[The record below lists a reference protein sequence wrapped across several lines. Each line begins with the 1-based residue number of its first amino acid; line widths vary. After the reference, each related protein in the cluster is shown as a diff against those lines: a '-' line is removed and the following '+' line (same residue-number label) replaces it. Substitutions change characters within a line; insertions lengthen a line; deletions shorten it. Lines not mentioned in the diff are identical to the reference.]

1 MKAPARRRS
10 GLSARLPRWLGA
22 DHLGDQYTYE
32 DDDLVGPVSASR
44 RADRWVRT
52 TCGYCS
58 VGCGMLIGVRDGKA
72 VAVQGDP
79 DHPVNRGRLCPK
91 GLTEHHTIGA
101 KGRLLHPMVDLRRA
115 GWDEAI
121 DRLVGGFTSL
131 MEKYGPDSVAVLS
144 TGQLVTEE
152 FYTLGKLVRLG
163 FGLRHYDGNT
173 TLCMASAVAGYKMA
187 FGSDGPPGCYEDL
200 DAAETVVLFG
210 ANVADCHPLLA
221 PRLLGPGGPRLVVV
235 DPRVTKTAMI
245 ADAHLPV
252 RPRTDIVLIN
262 GLLHVIFAE
271 GLADRR
277 YLAAHTAGAAELEA
291 HVAAFPPER
300 VAAECGVP
308 REAILETARAIG
320 TTRTVIA
327 WTMGVNHSV
336 QGTETV
342 ALLCALA
349 AATGNIGRP
358 GAAPFSITGQ
368 CNAMGTRESGFTAS
382 MPGYR
387 PYDDPAARAE
397 LSALWG
403 VPESALP
410 AERGKAY
417 PDIVNA
423 VVAGRIKGLWIIGTN
438 PLVSFPN
445 RETLEYGLDNL
456 ELLVVQDGFE
466 TPTTIRADVVLPAAI
481 WGEKDGTY
489 TNSERRVSRVRAAV
503 EPPGE
508 ARPDF
513 DIFLAIAAR
522 LGVRERLYP
531 GWSTPAD
538 AFTEW
543 RKVSAGRLCDYS
555 GITYERIDAC
565 GGVQWPAPA
574 EDHSVP
580 LAGTPRLYADGQ
592 FPNPT
597 GKVRLPVVER
607 KELSERPR
615 PEFPFILNSGR
626 TVEHWHTRTKTGR
639 VTLLESLAPEA
650 WVEINPVDA
659 DKLKIRTGDVVRVVS
674 PRGVVDRVVA
684 RVTEI
689 VRAGE
694 VFIPFHYDEA
704 CANRLTNDEF
714 DPISREPNYKQ
725 CVVRI
730 EVSQSASS
738 GASAPR
744 SRRGRSRRASRAS

>member
-1 MKAPARRRS
+1 LKQV
-10 GLSARLPRWLGA
+10 LSWLGV
-22 DHLGDQYTYE
+22 DHGGDRYTYA
-32 DDDLVGPVSASR
+32 DDAAFGPVSASR
-44 RADRWVRT
+44 LATRWVRT

-101 KGRLLHPMVDLRRA
+101 DGRLRHPTVDGRRA
-115 GWDEAI
+115 TWDEAV
-121 DRLVGGFTSL
+121 DRLVGGFTRL
-131 MEKYGPDSVAVLS
+131 MEQHGPDSVAVLS

-152 FYTLGKLVRLG
+152 FYALGKLVRLG
-163 FGLRHYDGNT
+163 FGIRHYDGNT
-173 TLCMASAVAGYKMA
+173 TLCMASAVSGYKMA
-187 FGSDGPPGCYEDL
+187 FGSDGPPGCYEDFE
-200 DAAETVVLFG
+200 AAETVVLFG

-221 PRLLGPGGPRLVVV
+221 PRLMGPERRSNPVGKGLGEDGRPEVAEVRAGGPRLIVV
-235 DPRVTKTAMI
+235 DPRVTKTAMM
-245 ADAHLPV
+245 ADHHLPV

-262 GLLHVIFAE
+262 GLLHVIFTE
-271 GLADRR
+271 GLADQR
-277 YLAAHTAGAAELEA
+277 YLAAHTTGAAELEA
-291 HVAAFPPER
+291 HVAAYPPAR
-300 VAAECGVP
+300 VAAECGVSE
-308 REAILETARAIG
+308 EAVVETARAIG
-320 TTRTVIA
+320 NSRTVIA

-342 ALLCALA
+342 ALLCGLA
-349 AATGNIGRP
+349 AVTGNLGRP

-368 CNAMGTRESGFTAS
+368 CNAMGTRETGFTAT

-387 PYDDPAARAE
+387 PYDDAAARAE
-397 LSALWG
+397 LAALWDI
-403 VPESALP
+403 PESALP
-410 AERGKAY
+410 TERGKAY
-417 PDIVNA
+417 PDIINA

-445 RETLEYGLDNL
+445 REVLEYGLSALD
-456 ELLVVQDGFE
+456 LLVVQDGFE
-466 TPTTIRADVVLPAAI
+466 TPTTARADVILPAAI
-481 WGEKDGTY
+481 WGEKEGTY

-503 EPPGE
+503 DPPGE

-513 DIFLAIAAR
+513 EIFLTIAER
-522 LGVRERLYP
+522 LGVKDRLYS

-538 AFTEW
+538 AYAEW
-543 RKVSAGRLCDYS
+543 RRISAGRLCDYG

-574 EDHSVP
+574 DDHSVP
-580 LAGTPRLYADGQ
+580 LAGTPRLYADGA

-597 GKVRLPVVER
+597 GRVRLPVVER
-607 KELSERPR
+607 KALSEPPR
-615 PEFPFILNSGR
+615 RAFPLILNSGR

-639 VTLLESLAPEA
+639 VNLLESLAPEA
-650 WVEINPVDA
+650 WVEINPADA
-659 DKLKIRTGDVVRVVS
+659 DELKIRTGDIVRLAS
-674 PRGVVDRVVA
+674 PRGEVERVVA

-694 VFIPFHYDEA
+694 VFMPFHYDEA

-725 CVVRI
+725 CAVRL
-730 EVSQSASS
+730 ERCNPA
-738 GASAPR
+738 
-744 SRRGRSRRASRAS
+744 

>member
-1 MKAPARRRS
+1 VKAW
-10 GLSARLPRWLGA
+10 LPGWLGA
-22 DHLGDQYTYE
+22 GHGGERYE
-32 DDDLVGPVSASR
+32 YAYDEAFGPVSASR
-44 RADRWVRT
+44 RAERWVRT

-101 KGRLLHPMVDLRRA
+101 PGRLLHPMVDGRRA
-115 GWDEAI
+115 GWDEAT
-121 DRLVGGFTSL
+121 DRLVSGFTRL
-131 MEKYGPDSVAVLS
+131 MEEHGPDSVAVLS

-152 FYTLGKLVRLG
+152 FYALGKLVRLG
-163 FGLRHYDGNT
+163 FGVRHFDGNT

-187 FGSDGPPGCYEDL
+187 FGSDGPPGCYEDF
-200 DAAETVVLFG
+200 DVAQTVVLFG

-235 DPRVTKTAMI
+235 DPRVTKTAMM
-245 ADAHLPV
+245 AGLHLPV

-277 YLAAHTAGAAELEA
+277 YLAAHTSGAAELEA
-291 HVAAFPPER
+291 HVAAYPPVR
-300 VAAECGVP
+300 VADECGVP
-308 REAILETARAIG
+308 EAAVVETARAIA

-349 AATGNIGRP
+349 AVTGNVGRP
-358 GAAPFSITGQ
+358 GGAPFSITGQ
-368 CNAMGTRESGFTAS
+368 CNAMGTRETGFTAT

-397 LSALWG
+397 LAARWNI
-403 VPESALP
+403 PESALP

-423 VVAGRIKGLWIIGTN
+423 VVAGRIKGLWVIGTN

-445 RETLEYGLDNL
+445 REVLEYGLGSLD
-456 ELLVVQDGFE
+456 LLVVQDGFE
-466 TPTTIRADVVLPAAI
+466 TPTTARAHVVLPAAI

-503 EPPGE
+503 DPPGE
-508 ARPDF
+508 AKPDF
-513 DIFLAIAAR
+513 EIFLAIARR
-522 LGVRERLYP
+522 LGMTDRLFP

-543 RKVSAGRLCDYS
+543 RAVSAGRLCDYS
-555 GITYERIDAC
+555 AITYERIDAC
-565 GGVQWPAPA
+565 GGVQWPAGA
-574 EDHSVP
+574 
-580 LAGTPRLYADGQ
+580 ARLYADGT

-607 KELSERPR
+607 KDLSEPPR
-615 PEFPFILNSGR
+615 RDFPLILNSGR

-639 VTLLESLAPEA
+639 VHLLEGLAPEA
-650 WVEINPVDA
+650 WIEINPVDA
-659 DKLKIRTGDVVRVVS
+659 EALKVKTGDVVRVAS
-674 PRGVVDRVVA
+674 PRGVVERVTA

-694 VFIPFHYDEA
+694 VFMPFHYDEA

-714 DPISREPNYKQ
+714 DPVSREPNYKQ
-725 CVVRI
+725 CAVRI
-730 EVSQSASS
+730 EAVTLSPS
-738 GASAPR
+738 GASAVSARR
-744 SRRGRSRRASRAS
+744 SRRGRSRPASPVS